1 MSTLKVTIPASIL
14 LVGLFVC
21 TTSSYGTPEYAKKEK
36 KGCVYCHVKM
46 VPDKVEMTKNLTETG
61 TLPYTK
67 PNVLTAG

>member
-1 MSTLKVTIPASIL
+1 
-14 LVGLFVC
+14 
-21 TTSSYGTPEYAKKEK
+21 
-36 KGCVYCHVKM
+36 VYCHVKM